1 MEVIENVKSKNM
13 WPTTTYTFTVN
24 NIDNEQIRNEIL
36 DREQKGLG
44 FQFDSIQG
52 GGWQSNKDLLSWPGP
67 RPWAQTWGPDSS
79 EFRPEFR
86 DLKKS
91 LVIGVNEILSQI
103 YVDNSTIRMINSWAN
118 ISRKGECT
126 MPHIHEEA
134 SWSCV
139 YYVTPTEDANLY
151 LKDPRLLEYM
161 DKSHHYLK
169 QPYTNVI
176 RKRPFNEGEAILFP
190 SWLEH
195 GVGAGTKEMTRISI
209 SCNFLIEV

>member
-24 NIDNEQIRNEIL
+24 NIDNEQIKNKIIEK
-36 DREQKGLG
+36 EQKGLG
-44 FQFDSIQG
+44 FRFDPIQG
-52 GGWQSNKDLLSWPGP
+52 GGWQSNKDLL
-67 RPWAQTWGPDSS
+67 DL

-91 LVIGVNEILSQI
+91 LLIGINKILGQF
-103 YVDNSTIRMINSWAN
+103 YVDDSTIRMINSWAN

-169 QPYTNVI
+169 QPYANVI
-176 RKRPFNEGEAILFP
+176 RKRPFDAGEAILFP

-195 GVGAGTKEMTRISI
+195 GVGAGTKDAIRISI
-209 SCNFLIEV
+209 SCNFLIEG

>member
-1 MEVIENVKSKNM
+1 MKVIENVKSRYM

-24 NIDNEQIRNEIL
+24 NIDNEQIKNKIL
-36 DREQKGLG
+36 EREQKGLG
-44 FQFDSIQG
+44 FRFDSIQG
-52 GGWQSNKDLLSWPGP
+52 SGWQSNKDLL
-67 RPWAQTWGPDSS
+67 DS
-79 EFRPEFR
+79 EFP

-91 LVIGVNEILSQI
+91 LLIGVNEILGQI
-103 YVDNSTIRMINSWAN
+103 YVDNASIRMINSWAN
-118 ISRKGECT
+118 ISRKGEYT
-126 MPHIHEEA
+126 LPHIHEEA

-169 QPYTNVI
+169 QPYANVI
-176 RKRPFNEGEAILFP
+176 RKRPFNEGEAIIFP

-195 GVGAGTKEMTRISI
+195 GVGAGTKEMIRISI
-209 SCNFLIEV
+209 SCNFLIEG

>member
-1 MEVIENVKSKNM
+1 MKVIENVKSRYM

-24 NIDNEQIRNEIL
+24 NINNEQIKNKIL
-36 DREQKGLG
+36 EREQKGLG
-44 FQFDSIQG
+44 FRFDSIQG
-52 GGWQSNKDLLSWPGP
+52 SGWQSNKDIL
-67 RPWAQTWGPDSS
+67 DS
-79 EFRPEFR
+79 EFP

-91 LVIGVNEILSQI
+91 LLIGVNEILGQI
-103 YVDNSTIRMINSWAN
+103 YVDNASIRMINSWAN
-118 ISRKGECT
+118 ISRKGEYT
-126 MPHIHEEA
+126 LPHIHEEA

-176 RKRPFNEGEAILFP
+176 RKRPFDPGEAILFP

-195 GVGAGTKEMTRISI
+195 GVGVGTKDAIRISI
-209 SCNFLIEV
+209 ASNFLIEV

>member
-24 NIDNEQIRNEIL
+24 NIDNEQIKNKIIEK
-36 DREQKGLG
+36 EQKGLG
-44 FQFDSIQG
+44 FRFDPIQG
-52 GGWQSNKDLLSWPGP
+52 GGWQSNKDLL
-67 RPWAQTWGPDSS
+67 DL
-79 EFRPEFR
+79 EFRPEFC

-91 LVIGVNEILSQI
+91 LLIGINKILGQL
-103 YVDNSTIRMINSWAN
+103 YVDDSTIRMINSWAN

-195 GVGAGTKEMTRISI
+195 GVGAGTKNAIRISI
-209 SCNFLIEV
+209 SCNFLIEG

>member
-24 NIDNEQIRNEIL
+24 NIDNEQIKNKIIEK
-36 DREQKGLG
+36 EQKGLG
-44 FQFDSIQG
+44 FRFDPIQG
-52 GGWQSNKDLLSWPGP
+52 GGWQSNKDLL
-67 RPWAQTWGPDSS
+67 DL

-91 LVIGVNEILSQI
+91 LLIGINKILGQL
-103 YVDNSTIRMINSWAN
+103 YVDDSTIRMINSWAN

-126 MPHIHEEA
+126 LPHIHEEA

-195 GVGAGTKEMTRISI
+195 GVGAGTKNAIRISI
-209 SCNFLIEV
+209 SCNFLIEG

>member
-1 MEVIENVKSKNM
+1 MEIIENVKSKDM

-36 DREQKGLG
+36 EREQKGLG
-44 FQFDSIQG
+44 FHFDLIQG
-52 GGWQSNKDLLSWPGP
+52 GGWQSNKDLL
-67 RPWAQTWGPDSS
+67 DF
-79 EFRPEFR
+79 EFSYLR
-86 DLKKS
+86 KS
-91 LVIGVNEILSQI
+91 LLIGVNEILGQI
-103 YVDNSTIRMINSWAN
+103 YVDNASIKMINSWAN

-134 SWSCV
+134 NWSCV

-195 GVGAGTKEMTRISI
+195 GVGAGTKNAIRISI
-209 SCNFLIEV
+209 SCNFLIEG

>member
-1 MEVIENVKSKNM
+1 MEVIENVKSKDM

-24 NIDNEQIRNEIL
+24 NIDNEQIKNRIIE
-36 DREQKGLG
+36 REQKGLG

-52 GGWQSNKDLLSWPGP
+52 GGWQSNKDLL
-67 RPWAQTWGPDSS
+67 DF
-79 EFRPEFR
+79 EFSY
-86 DLKKS
+86 LKKS
-91 LVIGVNEILSQI
+91 LVIGVNEILSQF
-103 YVDNSTIRMINSWAN
+103 YVDDSTIRMINSWAN

-195 GVGAGTKEMTRISI
+195 GVGAGTKNAIRISI
-209 SCNFLIEV
+209 SCNFLIEG

>member
-1 MEVIENVKSKNM
+1 MKIIDNVKSKNM
-13 WPTTTYTFTVN
+13 WPTNTYTFTVN
-24 NIDNEQIRNEIL
+24 NVDNEQIKNRVI

-44 FQFDSIQG
+44 FRFDPIQG
-52 GGWQSNKDLLSWPGP
+52 GGWQSNKDLL
-67 RPWAQTWGPDSS
+67 DS
-79 EFRPEFR
+79 EFSYLR
-86 DLKKS
+86 KS
-91 LVIGVNEILSQI
+91 LIIGVNEILSQI
-103 YVDNSTIRMINSWAN
+103 YVDDASIKMINSWAN
-118 ISRKGECT
+118 ISRRGEYT

-169 QPYTNVI
+169 QPYANVI
-176 RKRPFNEGEAILFP
+176 RKRPFNKGEAILFP

-195 GVGAGTKEMTRISI
+195 GVGAGTKDAVRISI
-209 SCNFLIEV
+209 ASNFLIEG

>member
-24 NIDNEQIRNEIL
+24 NIDNIQIKNEIL

-44 FQFDSIQG
+44 FKFDSIQG
-52 GGWQSNKDLLSWPGP
+52 GGWQSNKDLLH
-67 RPWAQTWGPDSS
+67 S

-91 LVIGVNEILSQI
+91 LVIGVNEILSQS
-103 YVDNSTIRMINSWAN
+103 YVDNASIKMINSWAN

-126 MPHIHEEA
+126 MPHIHEES

-151 LKDPRLLEYM
+151 FKDPRLLEYM

-169 QPYTNVI
+169 QPYANVI

-195 GVGAGTKEMTRISI
+195 GVGAATKEMTRISI
-209 SCNFLIEV
+209 SCNFLIED

>member
-1 MEVIENVKSKNM
+1 MEVIENVKSKDM

-24 NIDNEQIRNEIL
+24 NIDNIQIKNEIL

-44 FQFDSIQG
+44 FKFDSIQG
-52 GGWQSNKDLLSWPGP
+52 GGWQSNKDLL
-67 RPWAQTWGPDSS
+67 DS
-79 EFRPEFR
+79 EFP

-91 LVIGVNEILSQI
+91 LLIGVNEILGQI
-103 YVDNSTIRMINSWAN
+103 YVDNASIRMINSWAN
-118 ISRKGECT
+118 ISRKGEYT
-126 MPHIHEEA
+126 LPHIHEEA

-151 LKDPRLLEYM
+151 LKDPRLLEKM

-169 QPYTNVI
+169 QPYANVI
-176 RKRPFNEGEAILFP
+176 RKRPFNEGESIIFP

-195 GVGAGTKEMTRISI
+195 GVGAGTKDAIRISI
-209 SCNFLIEV
+209 ASNFLIEG

>member
-1 MEVIENVKSKNM
+1 MKVIENVKSRYM

-24 NIDNEQIRNEIL
+24 NINNEQIKNKIL
-36 DREQKGLG
+36 EREQKGLG
-44 FQFDSIQG
+44 FRFDSIQG
-52 GGWQSNKDLLSWPGP
+52 SGWQSNKDLL
-67 RPWAQTWGPDSS
+67 DS
-79 EFRPEFR
+79 EFP

-91 LVIGVNEILSQI
+91 LLIGVNEILGQI
-103 YVDNSTIRMINSWAN
+103 YVDNASIRMINSWAN

-126 MPHIHEEA
+126 LPHIHEEA

-169 QPYTNVI
+169 QPYANVI
-176 RKRPFNEGEAILFP
+176 RKRPFNEGEAIIFP

-195 GVGAGTKEMTRISI
+195 GVGAGTKDTIRISI
-209 SCNFLIEV
+209 ACNFLIEG

>member
-1 MEVIENVKSKNM
+1 MRMEVIENVKSKNM

-24 NIDNEQIRNEIL
+24 NIDNEQIKNKIIEK
-36 DREQKGLG
+36 EQKGLG
-44 FQFDSIQG
+44 FRFDPIQG
-52 GGWQSNKDLLSWPGP
+52 GGWQSNKDLL
-67 RPWAQTWGPDSS
+67 DL

-91 LVIGVNEILSQI
+91 LLIGINKILGQF
-103 YVDNSTIRMINSWAN
+103 YVDDSTIRMINSWAN

-139 YYVTPTEDANLY
+139 YYVTPTEGANLY
-151 LKDPRLLEYM
+151 LKDPRLLEKM

-169 QPYTNVI
+169 QPYANVI

-195 GVGAGTKEMTRISI
+195 GVGAGTKDATRISI
-209 SCNFLIEV
+209 ACNFLIEG